1 MFPANNQSS
10 LANLDLGLNKTQQ
23 YIQLDTTQL
32 DEISEESSLVANIVQ
47 WQNST
52 IGDYI
57 EYKIRCYLTEGTAHK
72 H

>member
-1 MFPANNQSS
+1 VFPANNQSS

>member
-1 MFPANNQSS
+1 VFPANNQSS

-32 DEISEESSLVANIVQ
+32 DEINEESSLVANIVQ